1 MAENKRPILI
11 FVGVLALISVFLFSR
26 RIFRERV
33 KRSGKERFA
42 KVQIAEIDKSNGEAE
57 RNVRMT
63 QGGEFSLGSSVARGT
78 ADMVYLWVYRLDK
91 KNKKMKLKVPLEA
104 VQEMSEGD
112 IGEITYVGDEVL
124 SYKKTGAVSDEDRK
138 GIRFRL

>member
-1 MAENKRPILI
+1 M
-11 FVGVLALISVFLFSR
+11 
-26 RIFRERV
+26 
-33 KRSGKERFA
+33 
-42 KVQIAEIDKSNGEAE
+42 QIVEIDKSNGEAE